1 MLLALGITSYADYD
15 YAANAKVFHSD
26 YSGKTVILHSN
37 DVHGALDGYA
47 YMTEL
52 KNEFLAAGATEVILV
67 DAGDFSQG
75 TPYVSSSKGASA
87 VTMMN
92 AAGYDV
98 VTLGNHEFDF
108 GYAQLMEN
116 LKEAKFQTICA
127 NVYLDETGETILPA
141 TTVIEVETAAEVA
154 AAAEETESA
163 EG

>member
-1 MLLALGITSYADYD
+1 MSFFPFSIILFAGQSKIKIRRSAYEKHKEDSRSCSLSHHASGPRRHVTSYADYD

-75 TPYVSSSKGASA
+75 TPYVSSSKGAS
-87 VTMMN
+87 
-92 AAGYDV
+92 GHP
-98 VTLGNHEFDF
+98 G
-108 GYAQLMEN
+108 Q
-116 LKEAKFQTICA
+116 
-127 NVYLDETGETILPA
+127 P
-141 TTVIEVETAAEVA
+141 
-154 AAAEETESA
+154 
-163 EG
+163 